1 MDLPHHLDGPLE
13 IEAFP
18 DDLSEQLLC
27 LLFCLV
33 QDEGVP
39 DVVSVFHTR
48 QFRDPGG
55 SHLVS
60 EGVREGGR
68 EGSLYAHIHNY

>member
-13 IEAFP
+13 VEAFP
-18 DDLSEQLLC
+18 DDLSEQLLG

-39 DVVSVFHTR
+39 DVVGVLHAR
-48 QFRDPGG
+48 QFRDPRG
-55 SHLVS
+55 SHLMS
-60 EGVREGGR
+60 IGGREGGR
-68 EGSLYAHIHNY
+68 EGGRDD